1 MFPCHYDNSKTEEKP
16 SFLLFQTIENLIME
30 TRFLETFLMVVQHGS
45 LAEASR
51 RLGVTP
57 AGIAQRIQALEDE
70 IGLPLLARSGRRV
83 KPTEAGLAIVEKSR
97 RVLSEVRELKSLAH
111 DDQAFGELR
120 LGAISTALTGLLPGG
135 LRRVFDTI
143 PGVDI
148 FLLPGTSAELYN
160 SLLEEKIDA
169 AILVKPPFP
178 IPKTLQW
185 DLIRSEP
192 FVLLTPPELAE
203 TPADQLLREQPFI
216 RYDRSNWGGR
226 LADTY
231 LQSLRILPREWLELD
246 SLEAIAVMVEAGLG
260 VSLMPDWRSSL
271 FDNLRIARLSLRNAP
286 RREIGLLRPRNA
298 RSNRLI
304 QAVLDA
310 VRT

>member
-1 MFPCHYDNSKTEEKP
+1 
-16 SFLLFQTIENLIME
+16 ME
-30 TRFLETFLMVVQHGS
+30 TRFLETFLAVVQHGS

-57 AGIAQRIQALEDE
+57 AAVAQRIQALEDE

-83 KPTEAGLAIVEKSR
+83 KPSEAGVAILEKSR
-97 RVLSEVRELKSLAH
+97 RVLSEVRQLKGLAH

-120 LGAISTALTGLLPGG
+120 LGAISTALTGLLPNA
-135 LRRVFDTI
+135 LRRVFDTT

-160 SLLEEKIDA
+160 SVLEEKIDA

-178 IPKTLQW
+178 IPKTLHW
-185 DLIRSEP
+185 ELIRSEP
-192 FVLLTPPELAE
+192 FVLLAPPDLANI
-203 TPADQLLREQPFI
+203 PADRLLREQPFI

-231 LQSLRILPREWLELD
+231 LQSQRILPREWLELD
-246 SLEAIAVMVEAGLG
+246 SLEAISVMVEAGLG

-271 FDNLRIARLSLRNAP
+271 FDNLRVARLPLRNAP
-286 RREIGLLRPRNA
+286 CREIGLLRPRNVPSA
-298 RSNRLI
+298 RLI
-304 QAVLDA
+304 QAILDA
-310 VRT
+310 IRL

>member
-1 MFPCHYDNSKTEEKP
+1 
-16 SFLLFQTIENLIME
+16 ME
-30 TRFLETFLMVVQHGS
+30 TRFLETFLAVVQHGS

-57 AGIAQRIQALEDE
+57 AAIAQRIQALEDE

-83 KPTEAGLAIVEKSR
+83 KPTEAGIAILEKSR
-97 RVLSEVRELKSLAH
+97 HVLSEVRQLKGLAR

-120 LGAISTALTGLLPGG
+120 LGAISTALTGLLPNA
-135 LRRVFDTI
+135 LRKVFDTT

-160 SLLEEKIDA
+160 SVLEEKIDA

-178 IPKTLQW
+178 IPKTLHW
-185 DLIRSEP
+185 ELIRAEP
-192 FVLLTPPELAE
+192 FVLLAPPHLADSS
-203 TPADQLLREQPFI
+203 ADRLLREQPFI

-226 LADTY
+226 VADAY
-231 LQSLRILPREWLELD
+231 LQAQRILPREWLELD
-246 SLEAIAVMVEAGLG
+246 SLEAISVMVEAGLG

-271 FDNLRIARLSLRNAP
+271 FDNLCVARLPLRNAP
-286 RREIGLLRPRNA
+286 CREIGLLKPRSA
-298 RSNRLI
+298 PSGRLI
-304 QAVLDA
+304 QAVLEA
-310 VRT
+310 IRS

>member
-1 MFPCHYDNSKTEEKP
+1 
-16 SFLLFQTIENLIME
+16 ME
-30 TRFLETFLMVVQHGS
+30 TRFLETFLIVVQQGS

-57 AGIAQRIQALEDE
+57 AAVSQRIQTLEDE
-70 IGLPLLARSGRRV
+70 IGLPLLVRSGRRV
-83 KPTEAGLAIVEKSR
+83 KPTEAGIAIVEKSR
-97 RVLSEVRELKSLAH
+97 RILSEVRQLKGLAH

-120 LGAISTALTGLLPGG
+120 LGAISTALTGMLPEA
-135 LRRVFDTI
+135 LRKVFDMA

-160 SLLEEKIDA
+160 GILEEKIDA

-178 IPKTLQW
+178 LPKTLRW
-185 DLIRSEP
+185 DLIRSEV
-192 FVLLTPPELAE
+192 FVLLAPPELAHV
-203 TPADQLLREQPFI
+203 PATELLREQPFI

-231 LQSLRILPREWLELD
+231 LQSLRIMPREWLELD

-260 VSLMPDWRSSL
+260 VSLMPDWRSSV
-271 FDNLRIARLSLRNAP
+271 FENLKIARLPLRNAP
-286 RREIGLLRPRNA
+286 HREIGLLRPRNMP
-298 RSNRLI
+298 SSRLVE
-304 QAVLDA
+304 AVLEA
-310 VRT
+310 VRS

>member
-1 MFPCHYDNSKTEEKP
+1 
-16 SFLLFQTIENLIME
+16 ME
-30 TRFLETFLMVVQHGS
+30 TRFLETFLTVVEHGS

-57 AGIAQRIQALEDE
+57 AAIAQRIQALEDE

-83 KPTEAGLAIVEKSR
+83 KPTEAGIAILEKSR
-97 RVLSEVRELKSLAH
+97 RVLADVRQLKSLAH

-120 LGAISTALTGLLPGG
+120 LGAISTALTGLLPNA
-135 LRRVFDTI
+135 LRKVFDTT

-160 SLLEEKIDA
+160 SVLEEKIDA

-178 IPKTLQW
+178 IPKTLHW
-185 DLIRSEP
+185 ELIRSEP
-192 FVLLTPPELAE
+192 FVLLAPPNL
-203 TPADQLLREQPFI
+203 THIPPDRLLREQPFI

-226 LADTY
+226 LADAY
-231 LQSLRILPREWLELD
+231 LQSQRILPREWLELD
-246 SLEAIAVMVEAGLG
+246 SLEAISVMVEAGLG

-271 FDNLRIARLSLRNAP
+271 FDKLRVARLPLRNAP
-286 RREIGLLRPRNA
+286 SREIGLLRPRNVPSA
-298 RSNRLI
+298 RLI

-310 VRT
+310 LRS

>member
-1 MFPCHYDNSKTEEKP
+1 
-16 SFLLFQTIENLIME
+16 ME

-57 AGIAQRIQALEDE
+57 AAIAQRIQALEDE

-83 KPTEAGLAIVEKSR
+83 KPTEAGIAILEKSR
-97 RVLSEVRELKSLAH
+97 RVLADVRQLKSLAH

-120 LGAISTALTGLLPGG
+120 LGAISTALTGLLPNA
-135 LRRVFDTI
+135 LRKVFDTT

-160 SLLEEKIDA
+160 SVLEEKIDA

-178 IPKTLQW
+178 IPKTLHW
-185 DLIRSEP
+185 ELIRSEP
-192 FVLLTPPELAE
+192 FVLLAPPDL
-203 TPADQLLREQPFI
+203 THIPADRLLREQPFI

-226 LADTY
+226 LADAY
-231 LQSLRILPREWLELD
+231 LQSQRILPREWLELD
-246 SLEAIAVMVEAGLG
+246 SLEAISVMVEAGLG

-271 FDNLRIARLSLRNAP
+271 FDNLRLARLPLRNAP
-286 RREIGLLRPRNA
+286 YREIGLLRPRNVPSA
-298 RSNRLI
+298 RLI

-310 VRT
+310 LRS

>member
-1 MFPCHYDNSKTEEKP
+1 
-16 SFLLFQTIENLIME
+16 ME
-30 TRFLETFLMVVQHGS
+30 TRFLETFLTVVQHGS

-57 AGIAQRIQALEDE
+57 AAIAQRIQALEIE
-70 IGLPLLARSGRRV
+70 VGLPLLARSGRRV
-83 KPTEAGLAIVEKSR
+83 KPTEAGVAILEKSR
-97 RVLSEVRELKSLAH
+97 RVLAEVRQLKSLAH

-120 LGAISTALTGLLPGG
+120 LGAISTVLTGLLPNA
-135 LRRVFDTI
+135 LRRVFDRT

-160 SLLEEKIDA
+160 SVVEEKIDA

-178 IPKTLQW
+178 IPKTLSW
-185 DLIRSEP
+185 ELIRSEP
-192 FVLLTPPELAE
+192 FVLLAPLDFAHI
-203 TPADQLLREQPFI
+203 PADRLLREQPFI

-231 LQSLRILPREWLELD
+231 LQSQRILPREWLELD
-246 SLEAIAVMVEAGLG
+246 ALEAISVMVEAGLG

-271 FDNLRIARLSLRNAP
+271 FDNLRVARLPLRNAP
-286 RREIGLLRPRNA
+286 CREIGLLRPQNLP
-298 RSNRLI
+298 SGRLI

-310 VRT
+310 IRS

>member
-1 MFPCHYDNSKTEEKP
+1 
-16 SFLLFQTIENLIME
+16 ME
-30 TRFLETFLMVVQHGS
+30 TRFLETFLTVVQHGS

-57 AGIAQRIQALEDE
+57 AAIAQRIQALEIE
-70 IGLPLLARSGRRV
+70 VGLPLLARSGRRV
-83 KPTEAGLAIVEKSR
+83 KPTEAGVAILEKSR
-97 RVLSEVRELKSLAH
+97 RVLAEVRQLKSLAH

-120 LGAISTALTGLLPGG
+120 LGAISTVLTGLLPNA
-135 LRRVFDTI
+135 LRRVFDRT

-160 SLLEEKIDA
+160 SVVEEKIDA

-178 IPKTLQW
+178 IPKTLSW
-185 DLIRSEP
+185 ELIRSEP
-192 FVLLTPPELAE
+192 FVLLAPLDLAHI
-203 TPADQLLREQPFI
+203 PADRLLREQPFI

-231 LQSLRILPREWLELD
+231 LQSQRILPREWLELD
-246 SLEAIAVMVEAGLG
+246 ALEAISVMVEAGLG

-271 FDNLRIARLSLRNAP
+271 FDNLRVARLPLRNAP
-286 RREIGLLRPRNA
+286 CREIGLLRPQNLP
-298 RSNRLI
+298 SGRLI

-310 VRT
+310 IRS

>member
-1 MFPCHYDNSKTEEKP
+1 M
-16 SFLLFQTIENLIME
+16 IME
-30 TRFLETFLMVVQHGS
+30 TRFLETFLMVAQHGS

-83 KPTEAGLAIVEKSR
+83 KPTQAGLAIMEKSR

-160 SLLEEKIDA
+160 GLLEEKIDA

-192 FVLLTPPELAE
+192 FVLLAPPEFAE

-271 FDNLRIARLSLRNAP
+271 FDNLRVARLPLRNAP
-286 RREIGLLRPRNA
+286 HREIGLLRPRNV
-298 RSNRLI
+298 RSSRLV

-310 VRT
+310 VRA

>member
-1 MFPCHYDNSKTEEKP
+1 
-16 SFLLFQTIENLIME
+16 ME
-30 TRFLETFLMVVQHGS
+30 TRFLETFLIVVQHGS

-57 AGIAQRIQALEDE
+57 AGIAQRIQVLEDE

-83 KPTEAGLAIVEKSR
+83 RPTEAGLAIVEKSR

-120 LGAISTALTGLLPGG
+120 LGAISTALTGLLPVG

-143 PGVDI
+143 PGADI

-160 SLLEEKIDA
+160 GLLEEKIDA
-169 AILVKPPFP
+169 AILVKPPFA

-192 FVLLTPPELAE
+192 FVLLAPPELAK
-203 TPADQLLREQPFI
+203 TPAEQLLREQPFI

-260 VSLMPDWRSSL
+260 VSLMPDWHSSL
-271 FDNLRIARLSLRNAP
+271 FDNLRIARLPLKNAP
-286 RREIGLLRPRNA
+286 IREIGLLRPRNV

>member
-1 MFPCHYDNSKTEEKP
+1 
-16 SFLLFQTIENLIME
+16 ME
-30 TRFLETFLMVVQHGS
+30 TRFLETFLIVVQHGS

-83 KPTEAGLAIVEKSR
+83 RPTEAGLAIVEKSR

-120 LGAISTALTGLLPGG
+120 LGAISTALTGLLPVG

-143 PGVDI
+143 PGADI

-160 SLLEEKIDA
+160 GLLEEKIDA
-169 AILVKPPFP
+169 AILVKPPFA

-192 FVLLTPPELAE
+192 FVLLAPPELAE
-203 TPADQLLREQPFI
+203 TPAEQLLREQPFI

-260 VSLMPDWRSSL
+260 VSLMPDWHSSL
-271 FDNLRIARLSLRNAP
+271 FDNLRIARLPLKNAP
-286 RREIGLLRPRNA
+286 IREIGLLRPRNV

>member
-1 MFPCHYDNSKTEEKP
+1 
-16 SFLLFQTIENLIME
+16 ME
-30 TRFLETFLMVVQHGS
+30 TRFLETFLTVVQHGS

-57 AGIAQRIQALEDE
+57 AAIAQRIQALEDE

-83 KPTEAGLAIVEKSR
+83 KPTEAGVAILEKSL
-97 RVLSEVRELKSLAH
+97 RVLSEVRQLKGLAH
-111 DDQAFGELR
+111 DGQAFGELR
-120 LGAISTALTGLLPGG
+120 LGAISTALTGLLPNA
-135 LRRVFDTI
+135 LRSVFDKT

-178 IPKTLQW
+178 IPKTLHW
-185 DLIRSEP
+185 ELIRSEP
-192 FVLLTPPELAE
+192 FVLLAPSDLANV
-203 TPADQLLREQPFI
+203 PADHLLREQPFI

-231 LQSLRILPREWLELD
+231 LQSQRVLPREWLELD
-246 SLEAIAVMVEAGLG
+246 SLEAISVMVEAGLG

-271 FDNLRIARLSLRNAP
+271 FDNLRVARLPLRNAP
-286 RREIGLLRPRNA
+286 CREIGLLRPR
-298 RSNRLI
+298 SVPSGRLI
-304 QAVLDA
+304 QTVLDA
-310 VRT
+310 IRS